1 MGSCS
6 SLSIASTYTMPSLA
20 KAVAPKAKVVAPKA
34 KSSPKVAKTTAPKK
48 AEHPTYFEM
57 IAAAITSMKDRR
69 GSSRQ
74 AIRKY
79 ILENY
84 KVDSVKMTI
93 PLRLSLRNG
102 LAKGKLRY
110 AKETGKGSGCYK
122 LVTKEKEAKKPA
134 VKKVIKKDT
143 EKKVADKK
151 KVAAKKTT
159 DKTLAKPAKKAVAKK
174 KSSTAEKSM
183 KKATS
188 KKSPSKKPAAK
199 KVVKQ
204 PPPKSAKKAAPAK
217 K

>member
-1 MGSCS
+1 MGSY
-6 SLSIASTYTMPSLA
+6 SLSTATYCTMT
-20 KAVAPKAKVVAPKA
+20 KAVTPKAKAA
-34 KSSPKVAKTTAPKK
+34 PKVAKTTAPKKTVVKK

-84 KVDSVKMTI
+84 KVDSVKMTV

-110 AKETGKGSGCYK
+110 ARESGKGSGCYK
-122 LVTKEKEAKKPA
+122 LVPKEKEAKKPA
-134 VKKVIKKDT
+134 VKKVVKKVKAATDG
-143 EKKVADKK
+143 KKVADKK
-151 KVAAKKTT
+151 VAPKKTA

-174 KSSTAEKSM
+174 KSTAEKSV
-183 KKATS
+183 KKASS